1 MDYWQ
6 KEQSSEV
13 SKEQYY
19 LSYIALEVVLLLY
32 AYILIGQYNLKAYRV
47 SIRA

>member
-13 SKEQYY
+13 SKEQY
-19 LSYIALEVVLLLY
+19 LDIALEVVLLLY
-32 AYILIGQYNLKAYRV
+32 TYVLNGYNRPV
-47 SIRA
+47 